1 MAFDTGPKIT
11 TSVKVGVL
19 DITSL
24 FSRPII
30 SVFAE
35 YNFNSQVPVGRS
47 KKAADYVVRTSLRNK
62 LDGKKCVNLV
72 LRFRSLL
79 PRRIQQHTKDQR
91 LHRKHQNVLASFEEN
106 RKIRR
111 ASHAVCLEQQS
122 LPLLKRAKSDSCI
135 NHLNAYTHVK
145 LAEAGLPDRHSGSS
159 SSAVSTLSENVPEM
173 SPATSEVNGDALNR
187 FQSLSTGN
195 ICCLFA
201 LHCLP
206 SVEYLTTSLNHLSPL
221 TAQPNLQVSS
231 LKSAANRGKLPP
243 SNINVEKRFVLDRLK
258 QHPCYQDVNR
268 KLNEWVRTTLEFS
281 ENEDAERCSKPSSS
295 RKMLGECYNGYSDW
309 NRHVR
314 FADETNCSSS
324 ATTLN
329 SLSAS
334 SSILSLSSMAP
345 SVVHYSPQASMIK
358 YPASSNTASPI
369 SLPNSNATGD
379 RAKSPLIHHTRDFL
393 RKLNPNKWSSQDTKA
408 DVLSIKDV
416 SLGRLKTDHK
426 NKPSSL
432 SKRLSLGSRRRRHRE
447 KKTIPL
453 VTVNVIQDY
462 SEPPEIPT
470 HVLKSLQINKSE
482 PHWRNTFPNPDECTN
497 FYQRLVKQRICLGH
511 LRSQTLSSVKV
522 QVHVISNDP
531 FDKADTRTVQLRY
544 TLNNWV
550 TFTDSEPLKKIF
562 FEKKRL
568 SMCETLWV
576 EIYEG
581 TIKLEINVTGPSDG
595 TDQIGRFEFAIVSRL
610 NGEEVWDN
618 NSQQNYICFQ
628 ELSAN

>member
-1 MAFDTGPKIT
+1 MSEKLPCSGAMD
-11 TSVKVGVL
+11 VL
-19 DITSL
+19 AAADRHHGWHT
-24 FSRPII
+24 
-30 SVFAE
+30 E
-35 YNFNSQVPVGRS
+35 YNFNPQVPFGRS
-47 KKAADYVVRTSLRNK
+47 KKAADYVVRTSLRDK
-62 LDGKKCVNLV
+62 PGGKKCVNLV

-79 PRRIQQHTKDQR
+79 PRRIQPHTGDQR
-91 LHRKHQNVLASFEEN
+91 LHRKHENVLASFKVN
-106 RKIRR
+106 RKVRR
-111 ASHAVCLEQQS
+111 ASHAVCSEQRS

-135 NHLNAYTHVK
+135 NHLNVHTHVK
-145 LAEAGLPDRHSGSS
+145 LADACLPDTHSSSS

-173 SPATSEVNGDALNR
+173 SAAAATSEVNGDALNR

-231 LKSAANRGKLPP
+231 LKSTANRGKLPP
-243 SNINVEKRFVLDRLK
+243 SAINVEKHFVLDRLK

-268 KLNEWVRTTLEFS
+268 KLNEWVRKTLEFS
-281 ENEDAERCSKPSSS
+281 ERENAEGCSKPSSS
-295 RKMLGECYNGYSDW
+295 RKMAGESYNGYSDW

-334 SSILSLSSMAP
+334 SSILSLSSMA
-345 SVVHYSPQASMIK
+345 SNVVHYSPQASMIK
-358 YPASSNTASPI
+358 FPSSSHTASPI
-369 SLPNSNATGD
+369 SLPNTNAIGG
-379 RAKSPLIHHTRDFL
+379 RAKSPLVHHTRDFF
-393 RKLNPNKWSSQDTKA
+393 RKLNPNRWASQDTKA
-408 DVLSIKDV
+408 DVLSIKDL

-426 NKPSSL
+426 NKSSL
-432 SKRLSLGSRRRRHRE
+432 SKRLSFGSRRRRHRE
-447 KKTIPL
+447 NKTIPM

-470 HVLKSLQINKSE
+470 HVLKSLQKDKSE
-482 PHWRNTFPNPDECTN
+482 PHWINTFPNPDECTN
-497 FYQRLVKQRICLGH
+497 FYHRLVKQRICLGR
-511 LRSQTLSSVKV
+511 LRSHTLSSVEV

-531 FDKADTRTVQLRY
+531 FDKADTRIVQLRY
-544 TLNNWV
+544 TLNSWA
-550 TFTDSEPLKKIF
+550 TFADSESLKKIF

-581 TIKLEINVTGPSDG
+581 TVKLEVNVTGKSDG
-595 TDQIGRFEFAIVSRL
+595 TDQIGRFEFAIVSQL
-610 NGEEVWDN
+610 NGQEVWDN
-618 NSQQNYICFQ
+618 NGQQNYICVQ
-628 ELSAN
+628 DN